1 MKVHLWHLTKIY
13 SATLS
18 FPLWSPVTASE
29 LRSNPSL
36 RRALEL
42 RYSIKNDFFFK
53 VGKVQNPYLFIV
65 RAIIIFILL
74 SLCTCRAYCQNIFWQ
89 AWVNS
94 VKIGYFPIPPFHS
107 FTLSLVSIYH
117 CADLW
122 SQSCELSYN
131 NIVQALKIAVKHQ
144 SCDELKVCGDHHFD

>member
-42 RYSIKNDFFFK
+42 RYSIKKDFFFK

-65 RAIIIFILL
+65 TAIIIFILL
-74 SLCTCRAYCQNIFWQ
+74 SLCTCRAYCRNIFWQ
-89 AWVNS
+89 AWV
-94 VKIGYFPIPPFHS
+94 KIARLLLHPPFS
-107 FTLSLVSIYH
+107 FFCPKSGFDNLYH

-122 SQSCELSYN
+122 SQSFELSYN
-131 NIVQALKIAVKHQ
+131 NIVQALKIAVKCQ